1 MAVDY
6 GWWLQYALWSL
17 DDAVLLLY
25 GIAPKSKRATFLK
38 KSLGSRT
45 EPRGKRDREVYA
57 TYHKAQVAI
66 DAKDLP
72 YQFDNRGVE
81 PHVFFAVGG
90 GQGLSNARRIKRT
103 QSAVEQ
109 ENRGAACLGR
119 V

>member
-45 EPRGKRDREVYA
+45 EPRGKRDRE
-57 TYHKAQVAI
+57 
-66 DAKDLP
+66 
-72 YQFDNRGVE
+72 R
-81 PHVFFAVGG
+81 
-90 GQGLSNARRIKRT
+90 SMRRITRHRW
-103 QSAVEQ
+103 QSTRKIYPTSSITEALSHTFF
-109 ENRGAACLGR
+109 CSGR
-119 V
+119 RARAFQCPKD